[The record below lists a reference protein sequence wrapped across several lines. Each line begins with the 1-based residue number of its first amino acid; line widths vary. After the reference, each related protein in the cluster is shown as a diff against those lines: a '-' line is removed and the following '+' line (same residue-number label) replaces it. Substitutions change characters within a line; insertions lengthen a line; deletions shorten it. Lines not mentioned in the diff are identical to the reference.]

1 MADTRTD
8 ARARA
13 HYDVE
18 VELAN
23 RLREA
28 PPDLRRDLYGRVY
41 DELFARVP
49 DHPQLTRRVDP
60 GEQRAYA
67 SRQVSLIRQFLP
79 AGGTYVEIG
88 AGDCATVRLVA
99 EFAGS
104 VTAVEVSAEIVPA
117 DLPPNVEVEISD
129 GVSVPVP
136 EGTADLVYSNQLM
149 EHLHPDDASE
159 QLRNIAK
166 ALRRGGRYIC
176 VTPNRLTGPHDI
188 SGGFDHVA
196 RGFHLH
202 EYTYSE
208 LGRAFR
214 DAGFQRVRRLERA
227 HGRAFSR
234 FVDALRTVRAS
245 AAQTVERAGE
255 RAVVVPLAPYLL
267 VERIAAMWPGQVSDV
282 RLFRRLLDIR
292 VIGER

>member
-1 MADTRTD
+1 MADTRTA
-8 ARARA
+8 ARVRA
-13 HYDVE
+13 HYEVE
-18 VELAN
+18 VELAS

-28 PPDLRRDLYGRVY
+28 PPHVRRGLYGRVY

-60 GEQRAYA
+60 NEQMAYA
-67 SRQVSLIRQFLP
+67 SRQVSLVRQFLP
-79 AGGTYVEIG
+79 PGGTYVEIG

-104 VTAVEVSAEIVPA
+104 VAAVEVSAEIVPA
-117 DLPPNVEVEISD
+117 DLPPNVEVAISD

-136 EGTADLVYSNQLM
+136 EASADLVYSNQLM
-149 EHLHPDDASE
+149 EHLHPDDARE
-159 QLRNIAK
+159 QLRNIASVLK
-166 ALRRGGRYIC
+166 PGGRYIC
-176 VTPNRLTGPHDI
+176 ITPNCLTGPHDI
-188 SGGFDHVA
+188 SSGFDQVA

-202 EYTYSE
+202 EYTHSE

-214 DAGFQRVRRLERA
+214 DAGFRRVRGFAQA

-234 FVDALRTVRAS
+234 FVEALRTVHAS
-245 AAQTVERAGE
+245 PAHILERAGE
-255 RAVVVPLAPYLL
+255 RAVVVPLGAYVL
-267 VERIAAMWPGQVSDV
+267 VERLAAMWPGQVSDV

-292 VIGER
+292 LIGER